1 MFAEFVPSTVLLCL
15 YWAIYRW
22 SYIERRIQ
30 TATEETVSTLG
41 ALLNTALLIGIFKYQ
56 SVRPELAFYGLLVL
70 GALELSLG
78 QLPATRRRRT
88 AFSILS
94 TIGIILLVAAI
105 PFKYSGMDT
114 AVIWLA
120 EAQMLILAGVFSR
133 EILFRGFGLLV
144 ALVTSLD
151 MLVNQAI
158 PTLHVRRYL

>member
-41 ALLNTALLIGIFKYQ
+41 ALLNTSLLIGIFKYQ

-78 QLPATRRRRT
+78 QIPATRRRA

-120 EAQMLILAGVFSR
+120 EAQMLLLAGVFSR

-144 ALVTSLD
+144 ALLTSLD